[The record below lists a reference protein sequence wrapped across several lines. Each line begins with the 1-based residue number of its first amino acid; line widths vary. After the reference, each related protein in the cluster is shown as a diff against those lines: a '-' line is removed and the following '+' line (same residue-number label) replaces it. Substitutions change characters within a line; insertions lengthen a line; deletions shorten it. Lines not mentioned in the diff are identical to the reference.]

1 MYITI
6 LKNWNWNKTNFFQ
19 NKIFNKN
26 KIEPQNLPCIITR
39 IWLKN
44 VYFDVQL
51 KLFVFR
57 IKLLIPKPNESSFPY
72 TFILNPIFIEMDSSL
87 MLFLFLIFVS
97 WHFPS
102 DCAPLLLL
110 YLRDIKWLYTH
121 YHTWPMIRNSRT

>member
-57 IKLLIPKPNESSFPY
+57 INYLSPSQTSQV
-72 TFILNPIFIEMDSSL
+72 
-87 MLFLFLIFVS
+87 FLILSF
-97 WHFPS
+97 
-102 DCAPLLLL
+102 
-110 YLRDIKWLYTH
+110 
-121 YHTWPMIRNSRT
+121 